1 MPHDDPFDAA
11 KARLRTALERLDS
24 AVDARLEREARLK
37 NVDAEVQ
44 RQTAD
49 RGRLARELDASLARG
64 ERLEQAN
71 REVSKRLVDA
81 MERVRKVL
89 EQHK

>member
-11 KARLRTALERLDS
+11 RTRLRTALERLET
-24 AVDARLEREARLK
+24 AVDDRIDREASLRS
-37 NVDAEVQ
+37 VDAEVQ

-49 RGRLARELDASLARG
+49 RGRLARELDSALARG

-81 MERVRKVL
+81 MEKVRKVL
-89 EQHK
+89 DQHK

>member
-11 KARLRTALERLDS
+11 RTRLRTALERLDS
-24 AVDARLEREARLK
+24 AVDARLEREGALRS
-37 NVDAEVQ
+37 VDAEVQ

-49 RGRLARELDASLARG
+49 RGRLARELDAALARG

-81 MERVRKVL
+81 MEKVRKVL
-89 EQHK
+89 DQHK

>member
-11 KARLRTALERLDS
+11 RTRLRTALSRLES
-24 AVDARLEREARLK
+24 AVDARLDREASLK

-49 RGRLARELDASLARG
+49 RGRLARELDAALARG
-64 ERLEQAN
+64 ERLEHAN
-71 REVSKRLVDA
+71 RDVSKRLVDA
-81 MERVRKVL
+81 METVRKVL
-89 EQHK
+89 DQHK

>member
-1 MPHDDPFDAA
+1 MPHDDPFDVA
-11 KARLRTALERLDS
+11 KVRLRTALERLEN
-24 AVDARLEREARLK
+24 VVEVRLERENDLK
-37 NVDAEVQ
+37 SIDAEVQ

-49 RGRLARELDASLARG
+49 RGRLARELDAALARG

-81 MERVRKVL
+81 MEQVRKVL
-89 EQHK
+89 DQHK